1 MIYIP
6 MEISVGNFDY
16 DNRIVLTNSIGKEI
30 FTEVYHENTLNA
42 ETYTGWVD
50 FNIELVNA

>member
-30 FTEVYHENTLNA
+30 FTEVYHENTLTA